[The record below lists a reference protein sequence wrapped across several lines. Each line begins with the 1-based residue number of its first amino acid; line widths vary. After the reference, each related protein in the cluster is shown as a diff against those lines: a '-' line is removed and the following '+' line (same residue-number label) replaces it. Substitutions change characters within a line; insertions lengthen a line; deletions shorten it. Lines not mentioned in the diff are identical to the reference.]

1 MSCQAAQPSCDGIGK
16 LPRRFATAQTPY
28 SRILTCVR
36 ENRRNLSK
44 HTWEHGTRRYLSIS
58 MKGTNRDGG
67 QGFSE
72 RSNIPT
78 ELSFGEVVSF
88 VNVPEADR
96 EKTNQYPEEDTPEV
110 DRSRSLEEALERL
123 RSSTASRADK
133 TIGDLE
139 GIKNSAPKW
148 DVASKNS
155 SDKRVG
161 TLFDSRTPYDPEKQN
176 VESALSRFRQA
187 VGRRQNGRRNTP
199 DGARRVSESPAL
211 DAEVEDW
218 GVSEVS
224 DWDGASRSHRPGGR
238 PGRGFRAPSS
248 FADDS
253 TDWARAR
260 TRVKEPHLDADGRLG
275 SGRSE
280 RPDAPPPP
288 PRTRPAASAGDAPR
302 VSWLEPEDAN
312 SLIPAAPLP
321 EQYSYYQGRNLVQ
334 SVGLS
339 FVVGLAANAFTQ
351 AAPLAVGA
359 ASFPFLAPLLLAT
372 ARNLPMRRFPYCGNA
387 RRGRRVAAGAPRQL
401 RRQSRGPRA
410 GPIGDSGARAR
421 LQLETA
427 APSSAVQPGDRV
439 EAVVVANDLELNS
452 FKVVREL
459 FLPDAGIWLSEY
471 PFINRQAFQY
481 LSTDLREGPPPRL

>member
-1 MSCQAAQPSCDGIGK
+1 
-16 LPRRFATAQTPY
+16 
-28 SRILTCVR
+28 
-36 ENRRNLSK
+36 
-44 HTWEHGTRRYLSIS
+44 

-481 LSTDLREGPPPRL
+481 LSTDLKKAPPRGSDLEELSVRPYGVNGGSTLEGAQCSASAVRSGFACSL